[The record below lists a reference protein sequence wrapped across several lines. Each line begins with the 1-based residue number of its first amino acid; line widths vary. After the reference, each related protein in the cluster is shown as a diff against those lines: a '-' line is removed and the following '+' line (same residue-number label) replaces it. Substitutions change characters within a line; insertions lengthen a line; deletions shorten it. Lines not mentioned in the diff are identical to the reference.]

1 MSLRG
6 SGTYK
11 ISLFGSEDFQVRRP
25 TGEDLNLAEISL
37 VKGHDFTVSVTFTPS
52 QNDKVMTGRLTFA
65 SVSNKKVNN
74 IPLLGQSGKPGL
86 SINGHDLGKQS
97 RIKIQS
103 SNLMVRHLGKTCQTL
118 LIFSVR

>member
-11 ISLFGSEDFQVRRP
+11 ISLFGCEDFQVRRP

-52 QNDKVMTGRLTFA
+52 QNDKVMAGRLTFA
-65 SVSNKKVNN
+65 GVSNKKVLNN

-86 SINGHDLGKQS
+86 SINGYDLGKQS
-97 RIKIQS
+97 PLKIQS
-103 SNLMVRHLGKTCQTL
+103 SNLMVIHLGKTCQTL
-118 LIFSVR
+118 LIF